1 MPAGALQQVPC
12 WRSGGPWQRGGLRGG
27 AQKAGADDKDLVV
40 ELQHGGVLE
49 LQHGGVLVDP
59 GDWRSG
65 HQVRQPPAATHPYT
79 QAARYNVANLQ
90 DALRVHLPGTQS

>member
-1 MPAGALQQVPC
+1 
-12 WRSGGPWQRGGLRGG
+12 
-27 AQKAGADDKDLVV
+27 
-40 ELQHGGVLE
+40 VLE